1 MDTIKFENK
10 SSVKMIAHRGLS
22 GLERENTCPA
32 FVAAGVKSY
41 YGIETDVHVTL
52 DGRYIIIHDDN
63 LKRVGGGLE
72 MVVEQSLFDDLRAI
86 RLTDRDGVTKRADIF
101 LPTLEEYLSICKK
114 YGKVAVLE
122 LKNEMSEQHVIGIAN
137 VVREMEMFGQ
147 TTFISFARGN
157 LVALRAAYPDADVQW
172 LLGSIS
178 DDKLELLIS
187 SGMDADVA
195 GSALTKEFIDAMHA
209 AGRVVN
215 AWTVDSLETAAH
227 LRDIGVDMI
236 TTNIL
241 E

>member
-1 MDTIKFENK
+1 
-10 SSVKMIAHRGLS
+10 
-22 GLERENTCPA
+22 
-32 FVAAGVKSY
+32 
-41 YGIETDVHVTL
+41 
-52 DGRYIIIHDDN
+52 
-63 LKRVGGGLE
+63 
-72 MVVEQSLFDDLRAI
+72 
-86 RLTDRDGVTKRADIF
+86 
-101 LPTLEEYLSICKK
+101 
-114 YGKVAVLE
+114 
-122 LKNEMSEQHVIGIAN
+122 VIGIAN

-147 TTFISFARGN
+147 TTFISFARDN

-215 AWTVDSLETAAH
+215 AWTIDSLETAAH